1 MRKKYLKNRSE
12 KDWRNYA
19 KQRNL
24 CSSLLRKANE
34 SYYLTLN
41 EKIVI
46 DNRKSWKTVKP
57 MLSNKLVCS
66 EKITI
71 VE

>member
-1 MRKKYLKNRSE
+1 MRKKYLKNISE

-24 CSSLLRKANE
+24 CASLLRKANE

-41 EKIVI
+41 EKNCHRQPKVLE
-46 DNRKSWKTVKP
+46 NRETNAIK
-57 MLSNKLVCS
+57 
-66 EKITI
+66 
-71 VE
+71 

>member
-12 KDWRNYA
+12 KDWRNDA
-19 KQRNL
+19 KQRSL
-24 CSSLLRKANE
+24 CASLLRKANE

-57 MLSNKLVCS
+57 MQSNKLVSS

-71 VE
+71 IE

>member
-1 MRKKYLKNRSE
+1 MRKKCLKNRSE

-34 SYYLTLN
+34 SSYLTLN

-57 MLSNKLVCS
+57 MLSNKLVSS

>member
-1 MRKKYLKNRSE
+1 MRKKYLKNISE

-34 SYYLTLN
+34 SSYLTLN

-57 MLSNKLVCS
+57 MQSNKLVSS

>member
-1 MRKKYLKNRSE
+1 MRKKYLKYRSE
-12 KDWRNYA
+12 KDRRNYA

-24 CSSLLRKANE
+24 CASLLRKAND

-57 MLSNKLVCS
+57 MLSNKLVTR
-66 EKITI
+66 EKITM